1 MSGKAENLNAV
12 DSFEKPL
19 LLFVDDDQIIVDSLS
34 AVLEQDFDLI
44 TADSRKQV
52 KRLLRNVPTQPSLA
66 LVDLGL
72 PPKPHS
78 PEEGFKLIGCRCPS
92 FF

>member
-1 MSGKAENLNAV
+1 MSGKAQNLNAV
-12 DSFEKPL
+12 DSAEKPL
-19 LLFVDDDQIIVDSLS
+19 LLFVDDDPIIVDSLS
-34 AVLEQDFDLI
+34 VVLEHDFDLI

-52 KRLLRNVPTQPSLA
+52 QRLLSNVTSQPSLA

-78 PEEGFKLIGCRCPS
+78 SSIQMLFVLYRC
-92 FF
+92 